1 MDVCRDLLDKQVV
14 DRNGR
19 WLGRV
24 DGIVLE
30 HTDGGPPRLA
40 AILIGPVALAF
51 RLHPAIG
58 RWMAAFERI
67 CELPKGRPVR
77 IGLEHIVDIGRY
89 VKTDLSSSETDA
101 LAVEHKLRRWVARI
115 PGGG

>member
-24 DGIVLE
+24 DGVVLE
-30 HTDGGPPRLA
+30 RPESEPPRLA
-40 AILIGPVALAF
+40 AILIGPVALGF

-58 RWMAAFERI
+58 RWMAALERTWG
-67 CELPKGRPVR
+67 LPKRRPVR

-101 LAVEHKLRRWVARI
+101 LAVEQKLRRWIARI

>member
-1 MDVCRDLLDKQVV
+1 VDVCRDLLDKQVV

-24 DGIVLE
+24 DGVVL
-30 HTDGGPPRLA
+30 DRANNGPPRLA
-40 AILIGPVALAF
+40 AILIGPVALGF

-58 RWMAAFERI
+58 RWMAAVERVWG
-67 CELPKGRPVR
+67 LSKGRPVR
-77 IGLEHIVDIGRY
+77 IGLEHIIDIGRY
-89 VKTDLSSSETDA
+89 VKTDLSSSDTEA
-101 LAVEHKLRRWVARI
+101 LAVEHALRRWLARI